1 LVTHVKPQV
10 ILAVANDLKGKTA
23 ALIAAD
29 EFEDLELFH
38 PMYRLQE
45 EGVKTIVIGLTRDPI
60 KGKKGYSVTPNA
72 SIDDVNAESFDFL
85 VVPGGKSPEKLRLNS
100 KILRFVKDFDAHGK
114 PIAAICHAG
123 QVLASAGIVTNRMLT
138 CVAGI
143 RDDMINAG
151 AHYVDKT
158 VVTDGNL
165 VTSRIPSDLPE
176 FARAMI
182 EVFRK
187 PQLVQAPQPR

>member
-1 LVTHVKPQV
+1 VP
-10 ILAVANDLKGKTA
+10 NDLKGKTA
-23 ALIAAD
+23 AIIATD

-45 EGVKTIVIGLTRDPI
+45 EGIRTVVIGLTKDPI
-60 KGKKGYSVTPNA
+60 KGKKGYSITPNA
-72 SIDDVNAESFDFL
+72 SIDEVSAENFDLL
-85 VVPGGKSPEKLRLNS
+85 VVPGGKSPEKLRLN
-100 KILRFVKDFDAHGK
+100 KQILRFVKDFDTQGK

-123 QVLASAGIVTNRMLT
+123 QVLASAGIVKNRTLT

-151 AHYVDKT
+151 ARYVDKA
-158 VVTDGNL
+158 VVSDGNL
-165 VTSRIPSDLPE
+165 VTSRVSSDLPE
-176 FARAMI
+176 FARLMI

-187 PQLVQAPQPR
+187 PQLLQSLQPG

>member
-1 LVTHVKPQV
+1 MS
-10 ILAVANDLKGKTA
+10 NDLKGKTA
-23 ALIAAD
+23 AIIATD

-38 PMYRLQE
+38 PMYRQQE
-45 EGVKTIVIGLTRDPI
+45 EGIKTIVVGLTMDPI
-60 KGKKGYSVTPNA
+60 KGKKGYSITPNA
-72 SIDDVNAESFDFL
+72 SIDEVNAEKFDFL
-85 VVPGGKSPEKLRLNS
+85 IVPGGKSPEKLRLNQ
-100 KILRFVKDFDAHGK
+100 KILRFVKEFDSQGK

-123 QVLASAGIVTNRMLT
+123 QVLASAGIVKNRTIT

-151 AHYVDKT
+151 AHYIDKAI
-158 VVTDGNL
+158 VIDGNL
-165 VTSRIPSDLPE
+165 VTSRVPSDLPE

-187 PQLVQAPQPR
+187 PPLLQALKPR

>member
-1 LVTHVKPQV
+1 MVKDWTV
-10 ILAVANDLKGKTA
+10 LAMPNDLVGKTA
-23 ALIAAD
+23 AIIAAD

-45 EGVKTIVIGLTRDPI
+45 EGIKTMVIGLTMDPI
-60 KGKKGYSVTPNA
+60 KGKKGYSIKPNA
-72 SIDDVNAESFDFL
+72 SIDEVNAEKIDFL
-85 VVPGGKSPEKLRLNS
+85 VVPGGKSPEKLRLNQ
-100 KILRFVKDFDAHGK
+100 KILRFVKDFDAQGK

-123 QVLASAGIVTNRMLT
+123 QVLASAGVVKNRTLT

-151 AHYVDKT
+151 ARYVDKAI
-158 VVTDGNL
+158 VIDGNL
-165 VTSRIPSDLPE
+165 VTSRVPSDLPE

-182 EVFRK
+182 ETFRK
-187 PQLVQAPQPR
+187 PQLLQAPRQR

>member
-1 LVTHVKPQV
+1 MVKDWTV
-10 ILAVANDLKGKTA
+10 LAMPNDLVGKTA
-23 ALIAAD
+23 AIIAAD

-45 EGVKTIVIGLTRDPI
+45 EGIKTMVIGLTMDPI
-60 KGKKGYSVTPNA
+60 KGKKGYSIKPNA
-72 SIDDVNAESFDFL
+72 SIDEVNA
-85 VVPGGKSPEKLRLNS
+85 KLRLNQ
-100 KILRFVKDFDAHGK
+100 KILRFVKDFDAQGK

-123 QVLASAGIVTNRMLT
+123 QVLASAGVVKNRTLT

-151 AHYVDKT
+151 ARYIDKG
-158 VVTDGNL
+158 VVIDRNL
-165 VTSRIPSDLPE
+165 VTSRVPSDLPE

-182 EVFRK
+182 ETFRK
-187 PQLVQAPQPR
+187 PQLLQAPRQR

>member
-1 LVTHVKPQV
+1 MP
-10 ILAVANDLKGKTA
+10 NDLKGKTA
-23 ALIAAD
+23 ALILAD

-38 PMYRLQE
+38 PLYRLQE
-45 EGVKTIVIGLTRDPI
+45 EGISTVVIGLTKEPV
-60 KGKKGYSVTPNA
+60 KGKKGYWITPNA
-72 SIDDVNAESFDFL
+72 SIDEVNSGNFDFL
-85 VVPGGKSPEKLRLNS
+85 VVPGGKSPEKLRLNNE
-100 KILRFVKDFDAHGK
+100 ILRFVKDFDRQGK

-123 QVLASAGIVTNRMLT
+123 QVLASAGIVKNRTLT

-151 AHYVDKT
+151 AHYVDQP
-158 VVTDGNL
+158 VVVDGNL
-165 VTSRIPSDLPE
+165 VTSRVPSDLPE

-187 PQLVQAPQPR
+187 PRLVQAPRSR

>member
-1 LVTHVKPQV
+1 MAT
-10 ILAVANDLKGKTA
+10 
-23 ALIAAD
+23 D

-45 EGVKTIVIGLTRDPI
+45 EGIRTLVIGLTRDPI
-60 KGKKGYSVTPNA
+60 KGKKGYSITPNE
-72 SIDDVNAESFDFL
+72 SIDDASAESFDFL
-85 VVPGGKSPEKLRLNS
+85 VVPGGKSPEKLRLNN
-100 KILRFVKDFDAHGK
+100 KILKFVKDFDSQGK

-123 QVLASAGIVTNRMLT
+123 QVLASAGIVKNRTLT

-151 AHYVDKT
+151 ARYVDKA
-158 VVTDGNL
+158 VVIDGNL
-165 VTSRIPSDLPE
+165 VTSRVPSDLSE

-187 PQLVQAPQPR
+187 PQLLQVPRPR

>member
-1 LVTHVKPQV
+1 MP
-10 ILAVANDLKGKTA
+10 NDLKGKTA
-23 ALIAAD
+23 AIIATD

-45 EGVKTIVIGLTRDPI
+45 EGIKTMVIGLTRDPI
-60 KGKKGYSVTPNA
+60 KGKKGYSITPNA
-72 SIDDVNAESFDFL
+72 SIDDVKAQDFDFL
-85 VVPGGKSPEKLRLNS
+85 VVPGGKSPEKLRLNN
-100 KILRFVKDFDAHGK
+100 KILRFVKDFDTQGK

-123 QVLASAGIVTNRMLT
+123 QVLASAGIVKNRTLT

-143 RDDMINAG
+143 KDDMINAG
-151 AHYVDKT
+151 AHYVDQAA
-158 VVTDGNL
+158 VVDGNL
-165 VTSRIPSDLPE
+165 VTSRVPSDLPE

-187 PQLVQAPQPR
+187 PRLVQAPRSR

>member
-1 LVTHVKPQV
+1 MP
-10 ILAVANDLKGKTA
+10 NDLKGKTA
-23 ALIAAD
+23 ALIATD

-38 PMYRLQE
+38 PLYRLQE
-45 EGVKTIVIGLTRDPI
+45 EGIRTTVIGLTRDPI
-60 KGKKGYSVTPNA
+60 KGKRGYSITPNT
-72 SIDDVNAESFDFL
+72 SIDDVDAENFDFL
-85 VVPGGKSPEKLRLNS
+85 VIPGGKSPEKLRLNN
-100 KILRFVKDFDAHGK
+100 KILKFVKDFDTQGK

-123 QVLASAGIVTNRMLT
+123 QVLASAGILKNRTLT

-151 AHYVDKT
+151 ARYVDKA
-158 VVTDGNL
+158 VVSDGNL
-165 VTSRIPSDLPE
+165 VTSRVPSDLPE

-187 PQLVQAPQPR
+187 PQLLQAPLPR

>member
-1 LVTHVKPQV
+1 MP
-10 ILAVANDLKGKTA
+10 NDLKGKKA
-23 ALIAAD
+23 AFVVAD

-38 PMYRLQE
+38 PLYRLQE
-45 EGVKTIVIGLTRDPI
+45 EGISTIVIGLTKDPI
-60 KGKKGYSVTPNA
+60 KGKKGYSITPNA
-72 SIDDVNAESFDFL
+72 SIDEVSSENFDFL
-85 VVPGGKSPEKLRLNS
+85 VVPGGKSPEKLRLNG
-100 KILRFVKDFDAHGK
+100 KILRFVKDLDRQGK

-123 QVLASAGIVTNRMLT
+123 QVLASAGIVKNKTLT

-151 AHYVDKT
+151 AHYVDQA

-165 VTSRIPSDLPE
+165 VTSRTPSDLPE

-182 EVFRK
+182 EAFRK
-187 PQLVQAPQPR
+187 PQLLQAPRSR

>member
-1 LVTHVKPQV
+1 VP
-10 ILAVANDLKGKTA
+10 NDLKGKTA
-23 ALIAAD
+23 AIIATD

-45 EGVKTIVIGLTRDPI
+45 EGIRTMVIGLTKDPI
-60 KGKKGYSVTPNA
+60 KGKNGYSITPNA
-72 SIDDVNAESFDFL
+72 SIDEVNAENFDFL
-85 VVPGGKSPEKLRLNS
+85 VVPGGKSPEKLRLN
-100 KILRFVKDFDAHGK
+100 KQILRFVKDFDTQGK

-123 QVLASAGIVTNRMLT
+123 QVLASTGIGKNRTLT
-138 CVAGI
+138 YVAGI

-151 AHYVDKT
+151 AQYVDQR
-158 VVTDGNL
+158 VVTEGNL
-165 VTSRIPSDLPE
+165 VTSRIPRDLPE

-187 PQLVQAPQPR
+187 PQLLQAPQPR

>member
-1 LVTHVKPQV
+1 MS
-10 ILAVANDLKGKTA
+10 NDLKGKTA
-23 ALIAAD
+23 AIIATD

-45 EGVKTIVIGLTRDPI
+45 EGIRTMLIGLTRDPI
-60 KGKKGYSVTPNA
+60 KGKKGYSITPNA
-72 SIDDVNAESFDFL
+72 SIDDVKAQDFDFL

-100 KILRFVKDFDAHGK
+100 KILRFVKDFDSQGK

-123 QVLASAGIVTNRMLT
+123 QLLASAGIVKNRTLT

-143 RDDMINAG
+143 KDDMINAG
-151 AHYVDKT
+151 AHYVDQS
-158 VVTDGNL
+158 VVVDGNL
-165 VTSRIPSDLPE
+165 VTSRVPSDLPE

-187 PQLVQAPQPR
+187 PRLVQAPRSR

>member
-1 LVTHVKPQV
+1 MS
-10 ILAVANDLKGKTA
+10 NNLKGKTA
-23 ALIAAD
+23 AILSAD

-45 EGVKTIVIGLTRDPI
+45 EEVKTIVVGLTMDLI
-60 KGKKGYSVTPNA
+60 KGKKGYSITPDS
-72 SIDDVNAESFDFL
+72 SIDELNAENFDFL
-85 VVPGGKSPEKLRLNS
+85 VVPGGKSPERLRLNQ
-100 KILRFVKDFDAHGK
+100 KILRFVKDFDAQAK

-123 QVLASAGIVTNRMLT
+123 QVLASAGIVKNRTLT

-151 AHYVDKT
+151 ARYIDQA
-158 VVTDGNL
+158 VVIDGNL
-165 VTSRIPSDLPE
+165 VTSRVPSDLPE

-187 PQLVQAPQPR
+187 PQLLQAPRPR